1 MDDFIENLKLSYIT
15 LKRNNLR
22 IFGISKSKTLSEFV
36 TTEQDVKKGN
46 NRLPLNLARLYE
58 EDLMTDEDV
67 EKAMVEMKMQC
78 MNIVS
83 LADSQGENLFL
94 QEDLMKVA
102 ETRNHAM
109 RRQSEVQKKP
119 AAKPSPKYT
128 SITLYTKDSCE
139 E

>member
-1 MDDFIENLKLSYIT
+1 LDDFIENLKLSYIT

-67 EKAMVEMKMQC
+67 EKAMVEMKMQG
-78 MNIVS
+78 MKIVS
-83 LADSQGENLFL
+83 LADSQGENLFV

-119 AAKPSPKYT
+119 AAKPSPKDT
-128 SITLYTKDSCE
+128 SMTLYTKDSCE

>member
-67 EKAMVEMKMQC
+67 EKAMVEMKMQG
-78 MNIVS
+78 MKIVS
-83 LADSQGENLFL
+83 LADSQGENLFV

-119 AAKPSPKYT
+119 AAKPSPKDT
-128 SITLYTKDSCE
+128 SMTLYTKDSA
-139 E
+139 

>member
-1 MDDFIENLKLSYIT
+1 M
-15 LKRNNLR
+15 R

-67 EKAMVEMKMQC
+67 EKAMVEMKMQG
-78 MNIVS
+78 MKIVS
-83 LADSQGENLFL
+83 LADSQGENLFV

-119 AAKPSPKYT
+119 AAKPNEDHVFEVPRDGGSVDLSSKCRQT
-128 SITLYTKDSCE
+128 VIVNLNE
-139 E
+139 HFN

>member
-67 EKAMVEMKMQC
+67 EKAMVEMKMQG
-78 MNIVS
+78 MKVVS
-83 LADSQGENLFL
+83 LADSQGENLFV

-119 AAKPSPKYT
+119 AAKPSPKDT
-128 SITLYTKDSCE
+128 SMTLYTKDSCE

>member
-46 NRLPLNLARLYE
+46 NRLPLNLARLYA
-58 EDLMTDEDV
+58 EDLMTAEDV
-67 EKAMVEMKMQC
+67 EKAMVEMKMQG
-78 MNIVS
+78 MKIVS
-83 LADSQGENLFL
+83 LADSQGENLFV

-119 AAKPSPKYT
+119 AAKPSPKDT
-128 SITLYTKDSCE
+128 SMTLYTKDSCE

>member
-1 MDDFIENLKLSYIT
+1 M
-15 LKRNNLR
+15 KRNNLR

-67 EKAMVEMKMQC
+67 EKAMVEMKMQG
-78 MNIVS
+78 MKIVS
-83 LADSQGENLFL
+83 LADSQGENLFV

-119 AAKPSPKYT
+119 AAKPSPKDT
-128 SITLYTKDSCE
+128 SMTLYTKDSA
-139 E
+139 

>member
-1 MDDFIENLKLSYIT
+1 LDDFIENLKLSYIT

-67 EKAMVEMKMQC
+67 EKAMVEMKMQG
-78 MNIVS
+78 MKIVS
-83 LADSQGENLFL
+83 LADSQGENLFV

-119 AAKPSPKYT
+119 AAKPSPKDT
-128 SITLYTKDSCE
+128 SMTLYTKDSA
-139 E
+139 

>member
-67 EKAMVEMKMQC
+67 EKAMVEMKMQG
-78 MNIVS
+78 MKIVS
-83 LADSQGENLFL
+83 LADSQGENLFV

-119 AAKPSPKYT
+119 AAKPSPKDT
-128 SITLYTKDSCE
+128 SMTLYTKDSCE